1 MQTHDFEAVSWS
13 CLMPHIL
20 ATSSDGDS
28 EREIIFLQGPGL
40 F

>member
-1 MQTHDFEAVSWS
+1 MQTHDFKAVSWS
-13 CLMPHIL
+13 CLTLHIP
-20 ATSSDGDS
+20 ATSSDDNS